1 MTAVIVKSDCHGW
14 FGRYNHSCHPGA
26 ISGSAGTHIINTIL
40 EMKKLTLLS
49 IIILSFN
56 VSFAQNTPV
65 DELKLKLNE
74 DGSHYLKWTFLNQV
88 WIRFNES
95 NPGTTVLSEDAPQ
108 TVDIGLR
115 RTRVQFFG
123 QLNDH
128 VFFYTQFGQN
138 NFNFLSQNAGNRKLQ
153 VFFHDAL
160 GEYKVWK
167 DNDVLKLGGG
177 LTIANG
183 LSRFSQPSVS
193 TIMTMDVPVFAQA
206 TVDQTDEFSRKL
218 SIYARGQVG
227 KLDYRVVLSDPFP
240 VTTNGQVK
248 PTLGPNAAFAQV
260 GHHKQYQGFFI
271 WNFLDKEAHTTPYM
285 TGTYLGKK
293 RVFNLEAG
301 FIWQRNATQTQSVDA
316 VGVTHD
322 KFYNMNLFSVAMF
335 YDAPLNAGKGKA
347 MSAYAGYYLLDYGKG
362 YLRYNG
368 TMNPADGISNPPMPS
383 GSQGNAFPMFG
394 TGNVFYGQLGYLL
407 NKDLLG
413 ANGTLMPYA
422 SLVSADFTRISGA
435 RMNVWGA
442 GVNWLIKGHHSK
454 ISLDFQNRPVYENR
468 EGNLERRGTR
478 NQVVLQYQIA
488 I

>member
-1 MTAVIVKSDCHGW
+1 
-14 FGRYNHSCHPGA
+14 
-26 ISGSAGTHIINTIL
+26 
-40 EMKKLTLLS
+40 MKQLIFLFLILLS
-49 IIILSFN
+49 FS
-56 VSFAQNTPV
+56 VSFSQNKPV

-88 WIRFNES
+88 WVRFNES
-95 NPGTTVLSEDAPQ
+95 NPGTTVLSEDAAQ

-138 NFNFLSQNAGNRKLQ
+138 NFNFLSQNAGNRKLM

-160 GEYKVWK
+160 AEYKIWK
-167 DNDVLKLGGG
+167 DNDRLKLGGG

-193 TIMTMDVPVFAQA
+193 SIMTMDVPVFAQA

-218 SIYARGQVG
+218 SVYARGQAG

-240 VTTNGQVK
+240 VTTNGQTK
-248 PTLGPNAAFAQV
+248 PALGPNATFAQV

-271 WNFLDKEAHTTPYM
+271 WNFLDKEANTTPYM

-293 RVFNLEAG
+293 RVLNLEAG
-301 FIWQRNATQTQSVDA
+301 FITQQKATQTQSVDD
-316 VGVTHD
+316 VGVTQD
-322 KFYNMNLFSVAMF
+322 KFYDMNLYSVAMF
-335 YDAPLNAGKGKA
+335 YDAPLNAEKGTA
-347 MSAYAGYYLLDYGKG
+347 ISAYAGYYSLDYGKG

-368 TMNPADGISNPPMPS
+368 TMNPADGIINPPVPS

-394 TGNVFYGQLGYLL
+394 TGNVLYGQFGYLFS
-407 NKDLLG
+407 KDLLG
-413 ANGTLMPYA
+413 DNGTLMPYA
-422 SLVSADFTRISGA
+422 SVMSADYTRLDGA

-442 GVNWLIKGHHSK
+442 GVNWLIKGHNSK
-454 ISLDFQNRPVYENR
+454 ITLDFQNRPVYENVG
-468 EGNLERRGTR
+468 GNLEHRGTR
-478 NQVVLQYQIA
+478 NQVVIQYQIL